1 MTEVPLFPFGYGLSY
16 TTFDISKGRL
26 NKKTISA
33 GQDLNFKVNVKNTGK
48 YDGAEVIQVYV
59 RKVDDAEGPIKS
71 LRAFRRVPLKAG
83 ETCVVSIDLLPTTL
97 SSLIRLQILC
107 VLCPENMKS
116 CMAIV
121 RIYLRGIN

>member
-1 MTEVPLFPFGYGLSY
+1 MSY

-71 LRAFRRVPLKAG
+71 RRALRRVPLKAG
-83 ETCVVSIDLLPTTL
+83 ETCVVSIDLLPTTF
-97 SSLIRLQILC
+97 
-107 VLCPENMKS
+107 EFF
-116 CMAIV
+116 
-121 RIYLRGIN
+121 

>member
-26 NKKTISA
+26 NKKIISA

-59 RKVDDAEGPIKS
+59 RKVVDAEGPIKS
-71 LRAFRRVPLKAG
+71 LRAFRRERLVLY
-83 ETCVVSIDLLPTTL
+83 LLIFCQLHL

>member
-1 MTEVPLFPFGYGLSY
+1 M
-16 TTFDISKGRL
+16 
-26 NKKTISA
+26 
-33 GQDLNFKVNVKNTGK
+33 NFKVNVKNTGK

-71 LRAFRRVPLKAG
+71 LRAFRRVPRRRERL
-83 ETCVVSIDLLPTTL
+83 VLYLLIFCQLHL